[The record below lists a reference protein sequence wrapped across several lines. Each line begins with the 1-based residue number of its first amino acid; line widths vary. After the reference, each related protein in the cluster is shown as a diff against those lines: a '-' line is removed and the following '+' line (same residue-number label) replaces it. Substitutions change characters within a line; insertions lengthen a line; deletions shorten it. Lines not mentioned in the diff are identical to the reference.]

1 MVYKPPQC
9 IVILVQEDA
18 LEGRYLPVTLDL
30 DAVLDQDLGS
40 VLFRLLGAVG
50 VVERADMSVCRRR
63 NQNVRLV
70 AAEHAAVVLSPLSL
84 ICYGALMPTVRFVH
98 CMMLLSVMLLALLW
112 EVLRICSGQLFAVR
126 VENLPSAQSRD
137 TGAPSHLCSV
147 VLGVVG
153 CLHH

>member
-18 LEGRYLPVTLDL
+18 LESRYLPVTLDL

-70 AAEHAAVVLSPLSL
+70 AAEHAAVVLSPLPF
-84 ICYGALMPTVRFVH
+84 ICYGALMPSVRFMH

-126 VENLPSAQSRD
+126 V
-137 TGAPSHLCSV
+137 
-147 VLGVVG
+147 
-153 CLHH
+153 